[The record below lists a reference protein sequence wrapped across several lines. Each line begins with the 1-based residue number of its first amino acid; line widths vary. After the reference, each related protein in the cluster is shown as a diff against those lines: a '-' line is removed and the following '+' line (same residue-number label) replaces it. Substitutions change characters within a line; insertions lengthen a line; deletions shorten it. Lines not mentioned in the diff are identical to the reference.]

1 MLILGIETT
10 GPRGSCALSDGR
22 KITSRST
29 DEIMGQLKN
38 IDPMIADLMAES
50 GRNMRDLDAVA
61 VSVGPG
67 SFTGIRI
74 GVTTGRTI
82 AQALDIPCV
91 PVGSL
96 ETFRELASEKRKA
109 AVIFNAR
116 RGQVYGALYGN
127 DGSDIVEP
135 GPYMLTDIMGA
146 AEGFD
151 DVVWFGDGTDAYRSE
166 LGDAVIAPEDER
178 LQSAERVCRLGEKL
192 YRQGLTVSYEELL
205 PDYMRKAE
213 AEQKLED
220 GTLERM
226 RREKLAR
233 FRGSGH
239 FGRE

>member
-10 GPRGSCALSDGR
+10 GPRGSCALSDDG
-22 KITSRST
+22 KITIRST

-38 IDPMIADLMAES
+38 IDPMIAGLMAES
-50 GRNMRDLDAVA
+50 GRGMKEIEAVA

-74 GVTTGRTI
+74 GVTTARTI
-82 AQALDIPCV
+82 AQALNIPCV
-91 PVGSL
+91 PVHSL
-96 ETFRELASEKRKA
+96 EAFRELASEKQKV

-116 RGQVYGALYGN
+116 RGQVYGALYDN
-127 DGSDIVEP
+127 DGSDIVKP
-135 GPYMLTDIMGA
+135 GPYMLTDIKEA
-146 AEGFD
+146 AANLS
-151 DVVWFGDGTDAYRSE
+151 DVVWYGDGTDAYRDE
-166 LGDAVIAPEDER
+166 LKGAVIAPESER
-178 LQSAERVCRLGEKL
+178 LQSAERVLRLGEKL
-192 YRQGLTVSYEELL
+192 YRQGRTVNYEDLL
-205 PDYMRKAE
+205 PDYMRKSE

-220 GTLERM
+220 GTLERL